1 MIDIYI
7 CISVPLILR
16 ILELFTTF
24 ICHFLTYSIVFVCLY
39 TRITREMLR
48 LRMRTLGYYF
58 YINTN
63 TQGDFQTCISVPLNS
78 DISSDSQNLDI
89 PGFRLIR
96 SDHLSNDKQGG
107 VCVYFK
113 SPLRLQILSISMLHN
128 CINLEIRIDDKL
140 CNLICLCRSPSQ
152 KLEEFATFIEN
163 LELNLELIF
172 TQNPYVTVVIDGFN
186 VKAQNWYKGNKTT
199 ASGTKLEI
207 VTSHYRLTQII
218 NEPTHTLEDV

>member
-1 MIDIYI
+1 
-7 CISVPLILR
+7 
-16 ILELFTTF
+16 
-24 ICHFLTYSIVFVCLY
+24 
-39 TRITREMLR
+39 
-48 LRMRTLGYYF
+48 MRTLGYYF

-63 TQGDFQTCISVPLNS
+63 TQEDFQICISVPLNS
-78 DISSDSQNLDI
+78 DISSDSENLDI

-96 SDHLSNDKQGG
+96 SHHPSNDKRGS

-113 SPLRLQILSISMLHN
+113 SSLRLQILSISMLHN

-140 CNLICLCRSPSQ
+140 CNLIRLCRSPSQ